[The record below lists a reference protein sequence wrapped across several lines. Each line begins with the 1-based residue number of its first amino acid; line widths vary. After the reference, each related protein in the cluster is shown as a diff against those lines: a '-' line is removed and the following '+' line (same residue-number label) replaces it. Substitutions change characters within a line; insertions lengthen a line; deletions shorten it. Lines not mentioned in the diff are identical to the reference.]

1 LIDTSAFELGTVNIY
16 DLSPLFLQFGTTPF
30 EQKQVKAYV
39 KYPSNLLPDGSLDD
53 AAAVPF
59 ENLQVLLLGICL
71 LSVCVLGGSR
81 FCCLCHVKNPRFE
94 HDSV

>member
-1 LIDTSAFELGTVNIY
+1 
-16 DLSPLFLQFGTTPF
+16 
-30 EQKQVKAYV
+30 V
-39 KYPSNLLPDGSLDD
+39 KYPSSLSTDGPLDD

-71 LSVCVLGGSR
+71 LWGR
-81 FCCLCHVKNPRFE
+81 FCCLCHIKNPRFE